1 MQADC
6 RATMPQHRG
15 RLAKHAKVF
24 IFESVNIMSPH
35 RSGSAGKRPRKKAES
50 ASVRAG
56 AAAAEAFLKA
66 LANRHR
72 LLLLCSLV
80 EGEASVGELAQ
91 RLEISQPNV
100 SQHLA
105 KMRAL
110 GLVVARREGTTIY
123 YGIGDAAVAPIVEAL
138 YRKFCT
144 A

>member
-1 MQADC
+1 MMSH
-6 RATMPQHRG
+6 RAG
-15 RLAKHAKVF
+15 R
-24 IFESVNIMSPH
+24 
-35 RSGSAGKRPRKKAES
+35 AGKRARKRAQGE
-50 ASVRAG
+50 AVAAG
-56 AAAAEAFLKA
+56 AAAAEVFLKA

-80 EGEASVGELAQ
+80 AGEASVGELAE
-91 RLEISQPNV
+91 RLEISQPSA

-123 YGIGDAAVAPIVEAL
+123 YGIGDAAVVPIVEAL
-138 YRKFCT
+138 YRKFC